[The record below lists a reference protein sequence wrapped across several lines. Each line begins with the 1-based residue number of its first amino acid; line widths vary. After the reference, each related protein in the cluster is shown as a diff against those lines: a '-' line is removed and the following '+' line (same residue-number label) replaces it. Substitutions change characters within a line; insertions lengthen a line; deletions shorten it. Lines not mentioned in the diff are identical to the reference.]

1 MLEELTAYKTF
12 GSAIHLTEM
21 ARVIATAPCTVA
33 DLFVIADSNN
43 SVEIPRIK
51 AAIAL
56 LKELGLC
63 SIEEDVISGNTNLES
78 IVKSPQSS
86 GIEIGQMLLQRMLD
100 EGLISVERIK
110 FYLDVGCGYLQQN
123 DIALRYS
130 LMRNYLI
137 DSGVLF
143 VEEDRLLFNQISAE
157 ILESKVVTLEGGM
170 SPEELTEKLKRD
182 KEAGAEAEAF
192 VMEYE
197 RGRLGMPLADSVRQ
211 VSLMSVSAGYDIASF
226 ESARSTQYDRF
237 IEVKAV
243 GRNGFYLSANELK
256 TAKELGK
263 QYCLYLVDMHKKNRD
278 GYVPEIIVNPS
289 GYFAESVD
297 WRVTPESYRIVRVF

>member
-110 FYLDVGCGYLQQN
+110 FDLDVGCGYLQQN

-130 LMRNYLI
+130 QMRNYLI

-170 SPEELTEKLKRD
+170 SPEELTEK
-182 KEAGAEAEAF
+182 
-192 VMEYE
+192 
-197 RGRLGMPLADSVRQ
+197 
-211 VSLMSVSAGYDIASF
+211 
-226 ESARSTQYDRF
+226 
-237 IEVKAV
+237 
-243 GRNGFYLSANELK
+243 
-256 TAKELGK
+256 
-263 QYCLYLVDMHKKNRD
+263 
-278 GYVPEIIVNPS
+278 
-289 GYFAESVD
+289 
-297 WRVTPESYRIVRVF
+297 

>member
-63 SIEEDVISGNTNLES
+63 SIEESKIIGNDNLET
-78 IVKSPQSS
+78 IVESPQSS
-86 GIEIGQMLLQRMLD
+86 GIEIGQMLLRRMLD
-100 EGLISVERIK
+100 EGLIPIARVR
-110 FYLDVGCGYLQQN
+110 FDLDAGCGYLKQN

-130 LMRNYLI
+130 QMRNYLI
-137 DSGVLF
+137 DAGILF
-143 VEEDRLLFNQISAE
+143 AEKDRLLFNQISAE
-157 ILESKVVTLEGGM
+157 ILTSRVATSEGGM
-170 SPEELTEKLKRD
+170 SPDELAEKLKRD
-182 KEAGAEAEAF
+182 KKAGAEAEAF
-192 VMEYE
+192 VMEFE
-197 RGRLGMPLADSVRQ
+197 RRRLGMPLADSVRQ
-211 VSLMSVSAGYDIASF
+211 VSLVSVSAGYDIASF
-226 ESARSTQYDRF
+226 ESAHSTQYDRF

-289 GYFAESVD
+289 EYFAESVD
-297 WRVTPESYRIVRVF
+297 WRVTPESYHIVRVF